1 MLITVIRTA
10 VVYFFVTLAIRLM
23 GKRQIGDM
31 QPNELVITLLISEI
45 AAIPL
50 QDSSQPVLNGIVA
63 IFILVILEII
73 ISVLTMKS
81 LKIRKIMS
89 GNSAVVIKNGV
100 IDQKMLKK
108 VRLTVM
114 DLIELLRGQG
124 YFKVDNIAYAIL
136 EVNGSLSV
144 VEKSKYRPVQTGDL
158 KQIKVEKATLP
169 LPVISDGRIISESLK
184 ALDVTPFDLE
194 QLIFPTLPKD
204 VFLMTLD
211 RYGEKEI
218 ILKEEN
224 KWQKQI

>member
-224 KWQKQI
+224 K

>member
-50 QDSSQPVLNGIVA
+50 QDTSQPVLNGIVA
-63 IFILVILEII
+63 IFILVVIEII

-100 IDQKMLKK
+100 IDQQMLRK

-124 YFKVDNIAYAIL
+124 YFKVENIAYAIL

-144 VEKSKYRPVQTGDL
+144 VEKSKYRPVQTGDF
-158 KQIKVEKATLP
+158 KQIKVEKASLP

-184 ALDVTPFDLE
+184 DLDITPFDLE
-194 QLIFPTLPKD
+194 QLIFPTHPKD

-224 KWQKQI
+224 N